1 MASVSPEFLGVS
13 VLPVGS
19 SGWSLLKSLVT
30 LLGESSVSL
39 TGGGK
44 STELSVVLLGVTDPV
59 DAWVSSDSLVGWVDK
74 DYFVEFE

>member
-1 MASVSPEFLGVS
+1 MLSVSPELLGVS

-74 DYFVEFE
+74 DNFIEFE